1 MQQLEIQFFFPLT
14 EQIPLDLDYTQP
26 EKPKVWNTGAASGT
40 FLIANGGGGTTWSSI
55 PNITSTF
62 EFKSNPESVGYWE
75 VSEHVHVWREN
86 KPRWLIR
93 TMSRFLLGWK
103 WMDK

>member
-26 EKPKVWNTGAASGT
+26 EKPKVWSDVGATSGS
-40 FLIANGGGGTTWSSI
+40 FLISNGSSTTWSTTNI
-55 PNITSTF
+55 VPNF
-62 EFKSNPESVGYWE
+62 QFKSNPESVGYWE
-75 VSEHVHVWREN
+75 VSEGVQFWREI
-86 KPRWLIR
+86 KPQWIVR
-93 TMSRFLLGWK
+93 TMSRVLLGWK

>member
-26 EKPKVWNTGAASGT
+26 EKPKVWTTINSTGSLLIGNGATSWATT
-40 FLIANGGGGTTWSSI
+40 FQ
-55 PNITSTF
+55 
-62 EFKSNPESVGYWE
+62 FKANPESVGYWK
-75 VSEHVHVWREN
+75 VSEGVQFWREI
-86 KPRWLIR
+86 KPQWIVR
-93 TMSRFLLGWK
+93 TMSRVLLGWK

>member
-26 EKPKVWNTGAASGT
+26 ENPKVWTGVDATSGS
-40 FLIANGGGGTTWSSI
+40 FLISNGSSTTWSTTNVV
-55 PNITSTF
+55 PTF
-62 EFKSNPESVGYWE
+62 QFKANPESVGYWK
-75 VSEHVHVWREN
+75 VSEGVQFWREI
-86 KPRWLIR
+86 KPQWIVR
-93 TMSRFLLGWK
+93 TMSRVLLGWK